1 MRVYLSTSFLPDINI
16 VININET
23 YGYNLSRLQK
33 LVLID
38 FELDQISARFGSMTQ
53 DGSVIPLC
61 ESPVYTALEL
71 DVLDSSERLRFVTII
86 GGGHMQSSSDNRR
99 QLIKRY
105 FT

>member
-1 MRVYLSTSFLPDINI
+1 MRVYLSTSFLPDINN

-23 YGYNLSRLQK
+23 YRYNLSRLQK

-38 FELDQISARFGSMTQ
+38 FKLDQISARFGSMTQ
-53 DGSVIPLC
+53 DGSVVQ
-61 ESPVYTALEL
+61 SPVYTALEL
-71 DVLDSSERLRFVTII
+71 DVLDSSGRLRFVTII

-99 QLIKRY
+99 QLINRY